1 MSMMGRPVLTKAQ
14 LQQHRT
20 TVPGVQDSIWAPRY
34 DWQTYALAGQLQL
47 NFFTVPIGGG
57 TTSAPGATGAKT
69 IADTN
74 MDNAGLLGKGNEFYC
89 TGIEVLFFP
98 SILPDREAVALANV
112 GQFADDVWTVMRTGW
127 LRFRIQDRDYA
138 LDAPVGRFPPA
149 TRLAAVSTTQVV
161 PAGAAT
167 ATSTLYEQTYA
178 AASGARYDIVPVYI
192 VSQQSFKV
200 VLNWPA
206 VVALPSG
213 ADGRIGV
220 RLRGY
225 LIRDAQ

>member
-1 MSMMGRPVLTKAQ
+1 MNGRPILSKAQ

-20 TVPGVQDSIWAPRY
+20 TVPGVQDCVWAPLY
-34 DWQTYALAGQLQL
+34 DFNTYVAAGQLQI
-47 NFFTVPIGGG
+47 NFFQVPQGGG

-74 MDNAGLLGKGNEFYC
+74 MTNAGLLAKGNEFYC
-89 TGIEVLFFP
+89 NGIEVLFFP
-98 SILPDREAVALANV
+98 GILPSREAVALANV
-112 GQFADDVWTVMRTGW
+112 GQFADDVWTVMRAGW
-127 LRFRIQDRDYA
+127 LKFNIQQRPYA
-138 LDAPVGRFPPA
+138 LDAPIGKFPPV
-149 TRLAAVSTTQVV
+149 TRLHVVTNTQLA

-167 ATSTLYEQTYA
+167 ATSTLYEETYA
-178 AASGARYDIVPVYI
+178 AASGARYDIVPTYI
-192 VSQQSFKV
+192 VSNQAFQLQ
-200 VLNWPA
+200 LNWPA

-213 ADGRIGV
+213 VDGRIGV